1 MASIGKG
8 LLSGHISTRA
18 DRGDGGAFGA
28 MMEMKKIDV
37 AAIAAAAGW
46 AHRCVPL
53 RRTCSSLAQIAILW
67 VPLKLRLSPPAPDD

>member
-1 MASIGKG
+1 VLTEAMAAG
-8 LLSGHISTRA
+8 
-18 DRGDGGAFGA
+18 GDEAERAFGA

-53 RRTCSSLAQIAILW
+53 RRTRSPLAQTAILW
-67 VPLKLRLSPPAPDD
+67 VPPKLRLSPPAPDD